1 MSYSEES
8 LNYEKNR
15 NLKHVVYTP
24 REVVRTILASLVR
37 EYFRGKDK
45 KEALKNLKIADISC
59 GTGNFIE
66 ESLELFFRLSKLFFG
81 EYIYF
86 DNWLTGIDID
96 EEALKIA
103 EKRVDAVLKKYG
115 AVSNRKIFIKKDALI
130 EDIGNDYDIIAGNP
144 PYIGEK
150 NNRELFENIKKTEFG
165 AKYYEGKMDYLYF
178 FIERGLDIL
187 KDGGTLGY
195 ITTNYWLKADSGVI
209 LRKKIKDESE
219 FIYIKNENSSLFK
232 LALGQHNIIFSLK
245 KGKNGIKTKIDEEN
259 SIFKIE
265 SDKLF
270 TKNGKISL
278 IPLEKQIYI
287 NTISSRSS
295 FNIGDIL
302 NVNQGIVSGCD
313 KAFVLNNYDERFS
326 EILKPFYKN
335 SDIGSYSVTSKIKR
349 WILYTGRYKEITE
362 ELKEYL
368 TPYRDKLEK
377 RREVVS
383 GNINWYNLQW
393 GRDEEIFNTEKIVGR
408 QRSLSCSFAY
418 DNSEFYGSADIYY
431 MTKKNS
437 EISLLYILGYLN
449 SRLFYDWF
457 YYNGKRKGLY
467 LELYATPLKETPVI
481 YPDSKEKIE
490 YIENIVR
497 EQIKNFSKERE
508 EKLNEF
514 FRGEN

>member
-15 NLKHVVYTP
+15 NLKYVVYTP

-45 KEALKNLKIADISC
+45 KEALKNLKMADISC
-59 GTGNFIE
+59 GTGNFIV

-81 EYIYF
+81 EYVYF
-86 DNWLTGIDID
+86 ENWVTGIDID

-103 EKRVDAVLKKYG
+103 EKRVDGVFKKYG

-187 KDGGTLGY
+187 KDGGNLGY
-195 ITTNYWLKADSGVI
+195 VTTNYWLKADSGVI

-232 LALGQHNIIFSLK
+232 RAVGQHNIIFSLK
-245 KGKNGIKTKIDEEN
+245 KGKIGIKTKIDEEN
-259 SIFKIE
+259 SVFKIE

-278 IPLEKQIYI
+278 IPIDKQIYI
-287 NTISSRSS
+287 NKISLKSK
-295 FNIGDIL
+295 FNIGEIL

-313 KAFVLNNYDERFS
+313 KAFVLDNYEERFS
-326 EILKPFYKN
+326 EFLKPFYKN
-335 SDIGSYSVTSKIKR
+335 SDIKSYSVNNKTNR
-349 WILYTGRYKEITE
+349 WILYTGKKRDMSQEII
-362 ELKEYL
+362 EYL
-368 TPYRDKLEK
+368 TQYKEKLEN
-377 RREVVS
+377 RREVKT
-383 GNINWYNLQW
+383 GFINWYNLQW
-393 GRDEEIFNTEKIVGR
+393 AREESIFNSEKIVGR

-418 DNSEFYGSADIYY
+418 NNSEFYGSADIYY

-449 SRLFYDWF
+449 SKLFYDWF

-467 LELYATPLKETPVI
+467 LELYATPLKESPVI
-481 YPDSKEKIE
+481 YSDSRDKIE
-490 YIENIVR
+490 YVESIVR
-497 EQIKNFSKERE
+497 EQIKSFSQERQ